1 MSTSTTRW
9 RQRDDGSEELIV
21 GKFRAVVRAELD
33 AEDPRPPDKIGTV
46 ITGHSRY
53 EIGDVHCYNGEQQAK
68 HWQKELTSIR
78 SALRRV
84 GSAVTPTFV
93 QQTLVR
99 LPVYMLD
106 HSGLVFSLEP
116 FHCPWDSGQIGEIYA
131 RLDKCRKKNEATT
144 REDVERRLRTEF
156 EAWKAWKENDIHEYV
171 VFEDGET
178 VEQGVG
184 YLGYE
189 GLRRCR
195 SDARKCTMNL
205 RKAAR

>member
-9 RQRDDGSEELIV
+9 RQCDDGSEELRL
-21 GKFRAVVRAELD
+21 GKFRAVVRAEMD
-33 AEDPRPPDKIGTV
+33 AEDPRPSDKIGTI

-78 SALRRV
+78 SALRRA
-84 GSAVTPTFV
+84 GSAVTPAFV

-116 FHCPWDSGQIGEIYA
+116 FHCSWDSGQIGEIYA
-131 RLDKCRKKNEATT
+131 RLDKCRKKNAATT

-156 EAWKAWKENDIHEYV
+156 EAWKAWKEDHIYEYV
-171 VFEDGET
+171 VFEYGET
-178 VEQGVG
+178 VQEGVG
-184 YLGYE
+184 YIGYE
-189 GLRRCR
+189 GLEKCKA
-195 SDARKCTMNL
+195 DARKCTMSL
-205 RKAAR
+205 RKAAK